1 MGVKN
6 VAESEKNAEP
16 KPEPE
21 SEPEHN
27 VGHGGICARELTSVQ
42 MPRTSM
48 DLSLPRPLSRLCIKC
63 SYVCMT
69 PAMRKI
75 CSNFHEE

>member
-6 VAESEKNAEP
+6 VAESKKNAEP

-42 MPRTSM
+42 MPRTST
-48 DLSLPRPLSRLCIKC
+48 DHSLLYLPPPLVLHK
-63 SYVCMT
+63 VF
-69 PAMRKI
+69 I
-75 CSNFHEE
+75 CLYDACHAENL

>member
-21 SEPEHN
+21 SEPEPEHN

-42 MPRTSM
+42 MPRTST
-48 DLSLPRPLSRLCIKC
+48 DLSLPRPLPRAC
-63 SYVCMT
+63 
-69 PAMRKI
+69 A
-75 CSNFHEE
+75 